1 MQTKQYD
8 FLTAFEKERL
18 NEPETRVY
26 KGKNESLN
34 RMETIILQLQSGSS
48 KAEELINEFVALENK
63 ADRKFRSAPQYYAI
77 KMKFGV
83 ATNNSTYAIS
93 NFEEA
98 IKVSNSRD
106 ATGGVQTFMPVDI
119 ALLKD
124 LFDLCIRR
132 DNFKGLGLLINYA
145 EERKMKILPFDLN
158 SFKPSLEYYLNENF
172 KMSNIMIF
180 LKYYTY
186 MHECIFKEFNL
197 TPQKIRELPV
207 AELNEYSNFL
217 FPYNNLV
224 DLRDL
229 FSYLVKKV
237 GTNRI
242 IDKHTKQDMMDRFV
256 KYFTNYTVPFMD
268 SAHLVN
274 NFIRENDVVEY
285 LANRF
290 DEPNSFETVV
300 DLALRYGDRTIYH
313 DFMIEK
319 LNKYQSENR
328 GALPH
333 SYSQANVLRM
343 LKKLDQKVRDKEMP
357 QPNDKTLELLLS
369 IMKGHGM
376 IQDMKAMPCKMRNHY
391 ITEAICRAP
400 ADGSPNFYSNQVKE
414 LFKGKK
420 ERSTPLYTACMM
432 KALLKEGDTESAL
445 RVLEEGER
453 ALSGKKAA
461 IDQYYI
467 KVFDH
472 CFNQEDS
479 TDRHVSF
486 FPDLLKEREAR
497 INQEIERAG
506 QISQY
511 EKNRLIKKYEKSNPN
526 KKLPVSYSDFK
537 KKHFNM
543 VKTLKNYTQQ
553 MMLSKMVKAAI
564 ANSDYKKVNDLFTYL
579 LVNKEEEQLRK
590 SLREMIDAYSKTY
603 DHTHQVTSAEEAR
616 DPLRVLF
623 TYLKKPHDD
632 IDALVNKYILIVPEV
647 HNRFTKIRERKEFL
661 HKNVREMISEH
672 EAMFLAQSNIDVLK
686 YVDPQDLEK
695 IDFVLDDVKAKE
707 AIEHTLRH
715 YDIIMGK
722 FKRVLMVL

>member
-1 MQTKQYD
+1 MKTKQYD
-8 FLTAFEKERL
+8 FLAAFEKERQA
-18 NEPETRVY
+18 EPEARIY

-34 RMETIILQLQSGSS
+34 RMESIILQLQNDSS

-63 ADRKFRSAPQYYAI
+63 ADKKFRNAPQYYTI

-93 NFEEA
+93 NFEEV
-98 IKVSNSRD
+98 IKLSNARD
-106 ATGGVQTFMPVDI
+106 SSGNVQTFLPVNTP
-119 ALLKD
+119 LLKD
-124 LFDLCIRR
+124 LFELCIRR

-145 EERKMKILPFDLN
+145 EERKLKILPFDLN
-158 SFKPSLEYYLNENF
+158 AFKPSLEYYLNENF

-186 MHECIFKEFNL
+186 MHECIFNEFNL
-197 TPQKIRELPV
+197 TPQKIRELTLS
-207 AELNEYSNFL
+207 ELKEYSNFL

-224 DLRDL
+224 DLRDI
-229 FSYLVKKV
+229 FSFLVKKV

-242 IDKHTKQDMMDRFV
+242 IDKHTKQDMMDRFI
-256 KYFTNYTVPFMD
+256 KYFTSYTVPFMD

-274 NFIRENDVVEY
+274 NFIRENDVVDY

-290 DEPNSFETVV
+290 DEPNSFDTVI

-319 LNKYQSENR
+319 LTKYQRENN
-328 GALPH
+328 GNLPH
-333 SYSQANVLRM
+333 SYSKDNVMRM
-343 LKKLDQKVRDKEMP
+343 LKKLDQKVRDKQLP
-357 QPNDKTLELLLS
+357 QPHDKTLELLMS

-376 IQDMKAMPCKMRNHY
+376 VEEMKAIPCKMKNHY
-391 ITEAICRAP
+391 VTEAICRMP
-400 ADGSPNFYSNQVKE
+400 TDGSNNFYSNQVKE
-414 LFKGKK
+414 LFKGRK
-420 ERSTPLYTACMM
+420 ERSTPLYTVCMM
-432 KALLKEGDTESAL
+432 KALLKEGDIDSAL

-453 ALSGKKAA
+453 ALNGKKAA

-467 KVFDH
+467 KIFDH

-511 EKNRLIKKYEKSNPN
+511 EKNKLIRKYEKSNPN

-553 MMLSKMVKAAI
+553 MMLSKMVKAAV

-590 SLREMIDAYSKTY
+590 SLREMIDAYSKTF
-603 DHTHQVTSAEEAR
+603 DHTQKVTSAQEAN

-632 IDALVNKYILIVPEV
+632 IDALVNKYILIVPEI

-672 EAMFLAQSNIDVLK
+672 EAMFLSQSTNDVLK

-695 IDFVLDDVKAKE
+695 IDFILDNEKAKQ

-722 FKRVLMVL
+722 